1 MALVYLLLFILIVL
15 TAFLIFQ
22 LKLRSSDRLSQD
34 FFNRFNEK
42 FPEILNQANT
52 NLVTLANQKL
62 TAEKQ
67 EITSDL
73 ANKKDAFEKLTKQ
86 VLDELTKNQ
95 GKLED
100 AEKNRVG
107 SFRELREAIDNNRKI
122 TEQLSVTA
130 EGLKRVLSN
139 NQLRGSFGE
148 KVAEDLLKM
157 AGFVR
162 GVQYQFNQEQT
173 STETRPDFTIFLP
186 DGIKI
191 NVDAKFPYSNL
202 QKLSETENA
211 DQRQEF
217 LKAFERDVREKI
229 RQVTTRDYIDPE
241 NKTVD
246 FVILFIPNEM
256 IFSFIYDKMPSVWE
270 EAMKLKVVM
279 AGPFSF
285 TAILRMVYQAYQ
297 NFRYQENVQN
307 IIGYIKMFEK
317 EFEKYNAEFL
327 EIGVHIDRLSRKYN
341 EVNTTRT
348 SKLLKII
355 DRIKLDSSTPSISPR
370 HSLEP

>member
-1 MALVYLLLFILIVL
+1 MTYVYLLLTLIAVL
-15 TAFLIFQ
+15 LIFLILKQKKATNSDQ
-22 LKLRSSDRLSQD
+22 LAAD
-34 FFNRFNEK
+34 FFNKFNQQ
-42 FPEILNQANT
+42 FPSILNQANT
-52 NLVTLANQKL
+52 NLINLAN
-62 TAEKQ
+62 EK
-67 EITSDL
+67 IGTDL
-73 ANKKDAFEKLTKQ
+73 SNKKDAFEKLTKQ

-95 GKLED
+95 AKLED
-100 AEKNRVG
+100 VEKNRVG

-130 EGLKRVLSN
+130 DGLRRVLSN

-162 GVQYQFNQEQT
+162 GIQYQFNQEQS
-173 STETRPDFTIFLP
+173 STDTRPDFTIFLP

-191 NVDAKFPYSNL
+191 NIDVKFPYNNL
-202 QKLSETENA
+202 QKLSETQ
-211 DQRQEF
+211 DDYQRDEY
-217 LKAFERDVREKI
+217 LKAFEKDVREKI
-229 RQVTTRDYIDPE
+229 RQVCTRDYIDPE

-256 IFSFIYDKMPSVWE
+256 IFSFIYDKLPAVWE
-270 EAMKLKVVM
+270 EAMKQKVVM

-307 IIGYIKMFEK
+307 IIGYIKIFEK
-317 EFEKYNAEFL
+317 EFEKYNTEFVK
-327 EIGVHIDRLSRKYN
+327 IGDRIDSLSRQYH
-341 EVNTTRT
+341 EVNSTRT
-348 SKLLKII
+348 GKLLRTI
-355 DRIKLDSSTPSISPR
+355 DQIKLDEGSQLPLTP
-370 HSLEP
+370 